1 MARVLMERNQ
11 YKERL
16 MDLQE
21 AVRWTE
27 YMRASKA
34 DPTLGMQNS
43 SKHIGENQ
51 EKKKSPIWKLYIPG
65 LSHLFI

>member
-16 MDLQE
+16 MELQE

-27 YMRASKA
+27 MMRMNKSVDGQGEGINNGAGTSA
-34 DPTLGMQNS
+34 TDQNQ
-43 SKHIGENQ
+43 Q
-51 EKKKSPIWKLYIPG
+51 EHKKKTPIWKL
-65 LSHLFI
+65 